1 MNTYLQTS
9 FSQSEKHDF
18 CCTKTSF
25 LQSEKH
31 DKKYTLQII
40 SLYELLINFMVFT
53 LFVYGMVKDII
64 RPAFGIFV
72 AGPAF
77 FFAFSALAFFIL
89 MKDQQF
95 IKEHK
100 YYQYQG
106 GVRFVFGVINM
117 ISCINPDT
125 KTMYWIHN
133 EFTRDSFFI
142 YFVSSIILLIIS
154 NYYIKI
160 DNEIHNNNKNMVR
173 DIVNDI
179 IDNIDSEKSDTLEI
193 DV

>member
-1 MNTYLQTS
+1 MNTYLQ
-9 FSQSEKHDF
+9 
-18 CCTKTSF
+18 TSF

-40 SLYELLINFMVFT
+40 SLYELLVNFMVFT

-77 FFAFSALAFFIL
+77 FFAFSALAFFHL

-179 IDNIDSEKSDTLEI
+179 IDNIDSEKSNTLEI